1 MESGRTRTSLS
12 FLNHMSQCLCRIWL
26 CCTVGLAMTA
36 QNLCWSQSLLNELVT
51 DGIEFREGVTVKLPA
66 PALAGVQSKAE
77 LAKAKTQLSGNDSWE
92 RFTRDSIVAPVTIK
106 LEYVTDADGN
116 RVGHN
121 VYSAFVVHAKFE
133 SLDNKDLMQQIFG
146 KAPSSDNAGNDTAD
160 DADQVEELSRDELT
174 AAGISVPEQDA
185 QADTKVTYS
194 KVAFTLL
201 DKIRLNGV
209 LRVERTTRP
218 GSTTIAWKL
227 DPAFEASDKWRGTWT
242 RIDESESTPQPYKG
256 WGGYLNVTRVGDSP
270 EKLVLESRMLL
281 HEPQEWFNASNF
293 VRSKLPLAIQES
305 ARNFRRRLKA
315 E

>member
-1 MESGRTRTSLS
+1 MESGRSRTPLS
-12 FLNHMSQCLCRIWL
+12 FLNYMCRCLCRIWL
-26 CCTVGLAMTA
+26 CCAAGLAMSA
-36 QNLCWSQSLLNELVT
+36 QNLCWSQTLLNELVT

-66 PALAGVQSKAE
+66 PALAGELNEVQ
-77 LAKAKTQLSGNDSWE
+77 LAKAKSQLSGNDGWE

-106 LEYVTDADGN
+106 LEYVTDAAGN

-133 SLDNKDLMQQIFG
+133 SLDNKDFMQQIFG
-146 KAPSSDNAGNDTAD
+146 KAPSSANAESDTAD
-160 DADQVEELSRDELT
+160 NADQVEELSSDELI
-174 AAGISVPEQDA
+174 AAGISVPALDT

-209 LRVERTTRP
+209 LRVERTTRS

-227 DPAFEASDKWRGTWT
+227 DPAFESNDKWSGTWT
-242 RIDESESTPQPYKG
+242 RIDDFEHTPQPYQG

-270 EKLVLESRMLL
+270 EILVLESRMLL
-281 HEPQEWFNASNF
+281 HEPEEWFNASNF

-315 E
+315 K